1 MFPTAGNGA
10 EVGNM
15 RMDAAHNPEIW
26 ERLVASGRSE
36 PNRSFVSPDDPPE
49 PDALAPNARVF
60 YYDMLSQEL
69 ETLTLKR
76 RFEATGLFGVGL
88 QVSDDPPHV
97 VQRVSRLLDVNR
109 RNVSDTVRIG
119 DTLYSVN
126 DFQVEMSSIETVEQI
141 IYGDMSSI
149 VRLTF
154 CDRNRQKYDVTAIRH
169 VPISV
174 WEQERVWYE
183 IKPEFQ
189 GKDLRCDASIVLYLE
204 TIRFGISTVIFTHHM
219 CARCCAALSS
229 VGRLGRA
236 LMSKSGA
243 VPADLLKDFSHVQT
257 TLGFR
262 IGVKSVNGRLMSCVV
277 QQVQREGVLYLDK
290 LKEESP
296 FDRVAA
302 GGLAMLQRSM
312 CTGFHPEFC
321 ARRISR
327 F

>member
-1 MFPTAGNGA
+1 MFPPAVNGG

-15 RMDAAHNPEIW
+15 RMDAAHHEYW
-26 ERLVASGRSE
+26 ERLMASGRAE
-36 PNRSFVSPDDPPE
+36 PSRSSVSWMPDDPPE

-109 RNVSDTVRIG
+109 RNVSDTVGIG

-126 DFQVEMSSIETVEQI
+126 DFQVEMSSIDTVEQLI
-141 IYGDMSSI
+141 FGDLSSS

-154 CDRNRQKYDVTAIRH
+154 CGRNRQKYDVTAIRH

-189 GKDLRCDASIVLYLE
+189 GKELRCDASIVTFLE
-204 TIRFGISTVIFTHHM
+204 TIRCGISTAFLAHDL
-219 CARCCAALSS
+219 CARWECLF
-229 VGRLGRA
+229 GE
-236 LMSKSGA
+236 
-243 VPADLLKDFSHVQT
+243 PADTGTK
-257 TLGFR
+257 TLHRAELCGSSWQGVDEQERRSACRPPEGF
-262 IGVKSVNGRLMSCVV
+262 
-277 QQVQREGVLYLDK
+277 
-290 LKEESP
+290 
-296 FDRVAA
+296 
-302 GGLAMLQRSM
+302 
-312 CTGFHPEFC
+312 
-321 ARRISR
+321 
-327 F
+327 